1 MAFDKFD
8 VAASDTNGD
17 FTTDL
22 DQAFRRIIEKTR

>member
-1 MAFDKFD
+1 MALGKFD